1 MENKEAIKL
10 LDNVYSLI
18 MDKINNKN
26 SNKLYRISQVQNV
39 LNMIDDLQNEIE
51 QLEKNNI
58 MTKEKQQRNKSI
70 DFIVKFA
77 SDEIETINDALKI
90 ARMTNQELKE
100 NIKSTKEF
108 YKTEEKTIY
117 NYIHKYKN

>member
-10 LDNVYSLI
+10 LDNLYSLI

-51 QLEKNNI
+51 QL
-58 MTKEKQQRNKSI
+58 
-70 DFIVKFA
+70 
-77 SDEIETINDALKI
+77 
-90 ARMTNQELKE
+90 
-100 NIKSTKEF
+100 
-108 YKTEEKTIY
+108 
-117 NYIHKYKN
+117 